1 LYKVDILV
9 HEEGDFLDKDL
20 IGDHDDFT
28 PQRGRQTLNHLLLF
42 IQRVQVFTVVPQE
55 VFNSGRHLLRQVHS
69 VSQVV
74 KNLDL
79 SGQYDTLTVRL
90 SHHVCQV
97 SYRNRIGDVADDH
110 PENAHNELYLPLGE
124 NITKADSSS
133 SLSSPVDRHNILRES
148 IFVKNARPISPG
160 VGVEVSLLREV
171 EPYTGE

>member
-1 LYKVDILV
+1 LDDEEDFVGNVALTEKHVSLEHTSRSQSLNHFLYKVDILV
-9 HEEGDFLDKDL
+9 HEEGNFLDKDL

-79 SGQYDTLTVRL
+79 SG
-90 SHHVCQV
+90 
-97 SYRNRIGDVADDH
+97 
-110 PENAHNELYLPLGE
+110 
-124 NITKADSSS
+124 
-133 SLSSPVDRHNILRES
+133 
-148 IFVKNARPISPG
+148 
-160 VGVEVSLLREV
+160 
-171 EPYTGE
+171 